1 MPLYLLGILLLF
13 GALLGRAV
21 CAFLCPFGLIQEL
34 LYKIP
39 TKKLKK
45 SAWTRRLTVIKYIVL
60 VVMVIALPLYF
71 LIVNGVV
78 TPAFCK
84 WLCPVGTLEG
94 GVPLLIANEGLRAQ
108 IGWLFSWKA
117 LVTAAVIA
125 ASIFIYRPFCRFLC
139 PLGAIYSLFNRA
151 AVFGVRLDKK
161 KCTHCGACARACKMD
176 VRIVNDRECLRC
188 GECVSRCP
196 TGACLLYTSGGGG
209 ANAFE
214 PREDALARVD
224 AGQFHAQRLA
234 ERGGHQRWLALA
246 HQPRVDE
253 DAFEPIADGAVQKRG
268 ADRRIDAAGNGDQGA
283 APADVFADARLGA
296 FEESLHRPPGLAAAD
311 IAGKVGEYLQAVR
324 VVGLGV
330 KLQGVELPFLT
341 GEGGHQSAVG
351 KGDGAKAL
359 RQLQRVCLLYTSR
372 CV

>member
-1 MPLYLLGILLLF
+1 MMARLRALGAEGRRRVIQVLAAVLYNANVGGFLKGAIYRGNSKKFCVPGLNCYSCPGAIASCPLGALQASLNNFPTAVPLYLLGILLLF

-117 LVTAAVIA
+117 LVTPKGKLHFAEL
-125 ASIFIYRPFCRFLC
+125 R
-139 PLGAIYSLFNRA
+139 SLIL
-151 AVFGVRLDKK
+151 VTV
-161 KCTHCGACARACKMD
+161 
-176 VRIVNDRECLRC
+176 
-188 GECVSRCP
+188 
-196 TGACLLYTSGGGG
+196 
-209 ANAFE
+209 
-214 PREDALARVD
+214 
-224 AGQFHAQRLA
+224 
-234 ERGGHQRWLALA
+234 
-246 HQPRVDE
+246 
-253 DAFEPIADGAVQKRG
+253 
-268 ADRRIDAAGNGDQGA
+268 
-283 APADVFADARLGA
+283 
-296 FEESLHRPPGLAAAD
+296 
-311 IAGKVGEYLQAVR
+311 
-324 VVGLGV
+324 
-330 KLQGVELPFLT
+330 
-341 GEGGHQSAVG
+341 
-351 KGDGAKAL
+351 
-359 RQLQRVCLLYTSR
+359 
-372 CV
+372 

>member
-1 MPLYLLGILLLF
+1 MMARLRALGAEGRRRIVQVLAAVLYNANIGGFFKGTIYRGNSKKFCVPGLNCYSCPGAIASCPLGALQASLNNFPTAVPLYLLGILLLF

-84 WLCPVGTLEG
+84 WLCPAGTLEG
-94 GVPLLIANEGLRAQ
+94 GVPLVIANESLRAQ
-108 IGWLFSWKA
+108 LGWLFSWKA
-117 LVTAAVIA
+117 LVTAAVIV

-139 PLGAIYSLFNRA
+139 PLGAIYSLFNRT

-196 TGACLLYTSGGGG
+196 TGAISCKFIAPKGGKTHEETVRTGAHAGASHIRGAGDATQPGHRGGG
-209 ANAFE
+209 
-214 PREDALARVD
+214 
-224 AGQFHAQRLA
+224 
-234 ERGGHQRWLALA
+234 
-246 HQPRVDE
+246 
-253 DAFEPIADGAVQKRG
+253 
-268 ADRRIDAAGNGDQGA
+268 
-283 APADVFADARLGA
+283 
-296 FEESLHRPPGLAAAD
+296 SL
-311 IAGKVGEYLQAVR
+311 
-324 VVGLGV
+324 
-330 KLQGVELPFLT
+330 
-341 GEGGHQSAVG
+341 
-351 KGDGAKAL
+351 
-359 RQLQRVCLLYTSR
+359 
-372 CV
+372 